1 MTLHSASGLIKGE
14 ARQSLLG
21 HLPIAVSANVVYLIL
36 SVGLTLLGGYAIPGS
51 GYLVAAATAVILFLI
66 DLVIGTLD
74 YGLCAIYMGLQYR
87 QSPGLMDLFLGF
99 RENSFTILKVQ
110 AVLSAI
116 DLAIGLPITVITA
129 IYGDSWTSHLG
140 IMLPLYLLTLAAN
153 LIVDLTY
160 PLVWFILLDY
170 PELTWREVL
179 RSSRR
184 LMRGNKRVLCYVWI
198 SLIPLYLLSIFSL
211 GLAGL
216 WILAYQHAA
225 TAAFYRGLVNARK
238 R

>member
-1 MTLHSASGLIKGE
+1 MTLHSASSLIKGE

-21 HLPIAVSANVVYLIL
+21 HLPIAVSANVLYLIL
-36 SVGLTLLGGYAIPGS
+36 STALTVLGGYAIPG
-51 GYLVAAATAVILFLI
+51 GGILVACATAVILFLV

-87 QSPGLMDLFLGF
+87 QNPTLTDLFLGF

-116 DLAIGLPITVITA
+116 DLAIGLPITILA
-129 IYGDSWTSHLG
+129 ALYMDSWMDHLAIVG
-140 IMLPLYLLTLAAN
+140 PVYILTIAAS
-153 LIVDLTY
+153 LVVDLIY
-160 PLVWFILLDY
+160 SLVWFVLLDY
-170 PELTWREVL
+170 PDLTWREVL
-179 RSSRR
+179 SRSRH
-184 LMRGNKRVLCYVWI
+184 LMRGNKRVLCYIWI
-198 SLIPLYLLSIFSL
+198 SLIPLYILSVFSL
-211 GLAGL
+211 GFAAL